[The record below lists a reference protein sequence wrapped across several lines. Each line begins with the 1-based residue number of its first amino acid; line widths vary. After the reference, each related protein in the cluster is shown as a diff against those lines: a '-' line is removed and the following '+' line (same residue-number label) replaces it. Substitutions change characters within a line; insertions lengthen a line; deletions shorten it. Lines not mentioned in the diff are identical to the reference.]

1 MDKQVMIPVACAI
14 VYNFIKIV
22 LVGDPTLEEYAADGV
37 PVGGH
42 VDVNADYVLADEVDD
57 TSPSTIRQ
65 QDASRR
71 GAMNQLRDVLAD
83 NMWDRYQRNPWYK
96 SS

>member
-1 MDKQVMIPVACAI
+1 M
-14 VYNFIKIV
+14 
-22 LVGDPTLEEYAADGV
+22 

-42 VDVNADYVLADEVDD
+42 VDVNANYILADEIND
-57 TSPSTIRQ
+57 TGLSKGRQ

-83 NMWDRYQRNPWYK
+83 DMWDRYHQNPWYK
-96 SS
+96 ST